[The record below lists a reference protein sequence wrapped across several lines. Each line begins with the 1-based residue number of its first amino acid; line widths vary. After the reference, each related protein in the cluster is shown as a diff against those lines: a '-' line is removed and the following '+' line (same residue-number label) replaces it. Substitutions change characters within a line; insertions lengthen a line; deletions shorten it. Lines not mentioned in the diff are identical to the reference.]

1 MNEFIDTLLTTVR
14 EMDPVTRTLI
24 AMLGMFLETSVLVGM
39 VVPGDSIALI
49 ASAGVTS
56 APQFVWLLIA
66 LVVGALLGESLGFFI
81 GRFFGAKLRASRI
94 GKRIG
99 EKNWMLAEMY
109 LGDRGGV
116 AVFVSRFLPILHS
129 LVPLS
134 AGMAKMRFRTFLA
147 WTIPASIIWATLYV
161 SFGVFA
167 AVSYD
172 QLSGMIKG
180 AGYVVIGL
188 VLTFVFVMWLLKR
201 RLFRTEMAQHQVN
214 VESAAHDENNPVPPT
229 ERNTLGE

>member
-1 MNEFIDTLLTTVR
+1 MNDFIDALLTTVR

-56 APQFVWLLIA
+56 PPQFVWLLIA
-66 LVVGALLGESLGFFI
+66 LVIGALLGETLGFFI
-81 GRFFGAKLRASRI
+81 GRFFGARLRASKLGQRL
-94 GKRIG
+94 G

-109 LGDRGGV
+109 LGDRGGI

-134 AGMAKMRFRTFLA
+134 AGMAKMRYRTFLT

-172 QLSGMIKG
+172 QLSTMVKG
-180 AGYVVIGL
+180 AGYVVVGL
-188 VLTFVFVMWLLKR
+188 VLAFVFVMWMLKR
-201 RLFRTEMAQHQVN
+201 RLFRSEMAQHHLDVD
-214 VESAAHDENNPVPPT
+214 SDAHDDNDPEAPT
-229 ERNTLGE
+229 EHNTLGE

>member
-1 MNEFIDTLLTTVR
+1 MNDFIDTLLVTVR
-14 EMDPVTRTLI
+14 DMDPTARTLI
-24 AMLGMFLETSVLVGM
+24 AMLGMFLETSVLIGM
-39 VVPGDSIALI
+39 IIPGDSIALI
-49 ASAGVTS
+49 ASAGVTT
-56 APQFVWLLIA
+56 PGQFVWLLIA
-66 LVVGALLGESLGFFI
+66 LVTGALLGESLGFVI
-81 GRFFGAKLRASRI
+81 GRYFGGKLRASKV
-94 GKRIG
+94 GQKIG

-134 AGMAKMRFRTFLA
+134 AGMAKMRYRTFLA

-172 QLSGMIKG
+172 QLSNTIKG
-180 AGYVVIGL
+180 AGYVIIALVIA
-188 VLTFVFVMWLLKR
+188 FVFMMWILKR
-201 RLFRTEMAQHQVN
+201 RIFKAEMSQHNISLDSGSPHQH
-214 VESAAHDENNPVPPT
+214 EPT
-229 ERNTLGE
+229 EPIEHNKLSK